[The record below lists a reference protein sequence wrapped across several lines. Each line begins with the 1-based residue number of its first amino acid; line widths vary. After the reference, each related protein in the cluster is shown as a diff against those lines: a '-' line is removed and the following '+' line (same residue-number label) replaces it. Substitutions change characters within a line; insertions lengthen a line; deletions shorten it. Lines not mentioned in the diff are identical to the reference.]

1 MAARR
6 PQPARSY
13 GGLIMQR
20 GEFLM
25 AAQVEATAL
34 EAWIEAGWLLPRDS
48 GESGPFADIDV
59 ARARLIRDLS
69 ELGVNDEGIPIILDL
84 IDQLHGLRRALR
96 DLLSSIAA
104 LPEPPRRQILS
115 DIRAARSK
123 RDRS

>member
-1 MAARR
+1 
-6 PQPARSY
+6 
-13 GGLIMQR
+13 MQR

-104 LPEPPRRQILS
+104 LPEPLRRQILS